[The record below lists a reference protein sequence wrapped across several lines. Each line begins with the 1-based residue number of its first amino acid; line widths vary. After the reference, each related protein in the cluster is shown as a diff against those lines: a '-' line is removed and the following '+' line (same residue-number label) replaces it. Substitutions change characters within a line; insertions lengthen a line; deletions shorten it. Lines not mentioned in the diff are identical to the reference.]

1 MRLRSAASGINPA
14 DVRPSFPSGHSA
26 IAFALATSYLLSRV
40 APSRTARVGA
50 IAAATA
56 AAVLRVASP
65 RPFPSDVV
73 GGAAVE
79 VGSAVLVH
87 SIRF

>member
-1 MRLRSAASGINPA
+1 MVGSGEARSS
-14 DVRPSFPSGHSA
+14 

-56 AAVLRVASP
+56 AAVLRVASA
-65 RPFPSDVV
+65 RHFPSDVV